1 MVVVT
6 CAQCGT
12 EFEAKRRS
20 RRYCSPTC
28 QKRARRG
35 TEEPGKVETEAEKV
49 DDEPKPA
56 LAVSVL
62 LGEDVVAATKRDL
75 EAVGKLDSVAGRQAM
90 VVAAR
95 MTLPKATGSEIAALS
110 RELSRLMILAVGK
123 AGQEAD
129 PVDEVKRKR
138 DEKLAKARQT
148 TA

>member
-1 MVVVT
+1 MVVV
-6 CAQCGT
+6 CSQCGT
-12 EFEAKRRS
+12 EFEAKRS
-20 RRYCSPTC
+20 TAKYCSPTC
-28 QKRARRG
+28 RQRARRG
-35 TEEPGKVETEAEKV
+35 TNEPGKVETEAEPV
-49 DDEPKPA
+49 DESPKPA

-62 LGEDVVAATKRDL
+62 LGEDIVAATKRDL
-75 EAVGKLDSVAGRQAM
+75 EAVDKLDSVAGRQAM

-110 RELSRLMILAVGK
+110 RELSRLMLLAVGK

-138 DEKLAKARQT
+138 DEKLAKARAT